1 MDTEEEP
8 DSNKMEDIINTS
20 LHEKSEDMDDTSEKQ
35 DSEKDVDQDV
45 GDMLQNDGDIKL
57 EDLEEQN
64 DVDDNKEVG
73 FFLNSSRLCSCS
85 CFVGI
90 HYL

>member
-73 FFLNSSRLCSCS
+73 FF
-85 CFVGI
+85 FK
-90 HYL
+90 